1 MKKAILSILYLC
13 TISCALTQEVDTIKV
28 NSEKQVVV
36 IDEIILSSKTKIEE
50 VTILL
55 GTPTRIEKI
64 ADIDRYYIYDKLG
77 LSFDVGKNSTLEA
90 VIVNYN
96 WDKDKKAANGT
107 YNGVLLIDN
116 FLINDKS
123 KVDDI
128 KIKTKLKDIICLGPK
143 MCMTKPSQSSLALL
157 LGYNDE
163 ANITQ
168 IGFGF
173 SK

>member
-1 MKKAILSILYLC
+1 MKKAILSILYMC

-36 IDEIILSSKTKIEE
+36 IDETILSSKTKIEE
-50 VTILL
+50 VTKLL
-55 GTPTRIEKI
+55 GTRIEKI

-96 WDKDKKAANGT
+96 WDKDKKAANET

-116 FLINDKS
+116 FLINDKT

-128 KIKTKLKDIICLGPK
+128 KIKTKLKDIICLGTK

-163 ANITQ
+163 TNITQ